1 MAGYIGTKAVNLS
14 TTGAD
19 IAGDADVSGAL
30 DVGGGLTVDNDGST
44 VLTVDRA
51 TSDGTIIDL
60 QKSGSSV
67 GSIGVNSSDLMI
79 GTGDTGMRFSDGE
92 DSFVP
97 STITGNANRD
107 NAIDLGKTSSRFKDL
122 YLSGGVFLGGTG
134 SANKLDD
141 YEEGTAAIY
150 YSDGTTNSSTKTVKY
165 TKIGDLVTITIDLY
179 NLNVSSI
186 TGNLSV
192 YGLPYTVNSSS
203 GGRSTLVG
211 SITGNTPVVCQAVNA
226 TSHANLY
233 TGTSGGANLGSL
245 VKGDFVSDTQAA
257 LHGQLMYRTNS

>member
-1 MAGYIGTKAVNLS
+1 
-14 TTGAD
+14 
-19 IAGDADVSGAL
+19 
-30 DVGGGLTVDNDGST
+30 
-44 VLTVDRA
+44 
-51 TSDGTIIDL
+51 
-60 QKSGSSV
+60 
-67 GSIGVNSSDLMI
+67 
-79 GTGDTGMRFSDGE
+79 
-92 DSFVP
+92 
-97 STITGNANRD
+97 
-107 NAIDLGKTSSRFKDL
+107 
-122 YLSGGVFLGGTG
+122 
-134 SANKLDD
+134 
-141 YEEGTAAIY
+141 
-150 YSDGTTNSSTKTVKY
+150 
-165 TKIGDLVTITIDLY
+165 LVTITIDLY